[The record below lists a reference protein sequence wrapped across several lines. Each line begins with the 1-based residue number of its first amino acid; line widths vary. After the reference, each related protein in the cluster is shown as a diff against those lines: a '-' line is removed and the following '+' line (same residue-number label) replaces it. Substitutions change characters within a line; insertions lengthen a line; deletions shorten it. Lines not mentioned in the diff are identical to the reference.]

1 MNPDRLPSPA
11 ALRRRR
17 RLFLLWS
24 GLPVLLVFC
33 LSAKLLSLSV
43 LTGQAAAGF
52 EARDADAVGT
62 AAAGLRAANVIEPHK
77 APFAEGDARVLAGDF
92 EAARRLFEEALSLG
106 GRDDEC
112 VIRVNLVLSV
122 EQLGDARLAAKDA
135 TAAGKLFAEGLAVVD
150 GAPEGCLAASGQPAA
165 PDAAR
170 DAGEKLEQAEA
181 RLRQKSGDAK
191 AGNSEGQQPDGS
203 TAESPADADP
213 QRQTR
218 LEQLN
223 DSARNSQLERN
234 NGQERDEYLRDGD
247 YSTGPDK
254 PW

>member
-1 MNPDRLPSPA
+1 MNPDHSPQPA
-11 ALRRRR
+11 VLRRRR
-17 RLFLLWS
+17 RLLLLWS
-24 GLPVLLVFC
+24 ALPVLLVLC
-33 LSAKLLSLSV
+33 LSAKLLSLGV
-43 LTGQAAAGF
+43 LAGQAARGF
-52 EARDADAVGT
+52 ETRDAGVVGS
-62 AAAGLRAANVIEPHK
+62 AALGLRAVNVIEPHK

-92 EAARRLFEEALSLG
+92 EAARTHFEEALTLTG
-106 GRDDEC
+106 PDDEC
-112 VIRVNLVLSV
+112 VIRVNLVLSI

-150 GAPEGCLAASGQPAA
+150 GAPDGCLAAAGQSAA
-165 PDAAR
+165 PDGAR

-191 AGNSEGQQPDGS
+191 AGKGEAQQPEGQG
-203 TAESPADADP
+203 ESPEADP
-213 QRQTR
+213 QRQTQ

-223 DSARNSQLERN
+223 ESARNSQLERN

-247 YSTGPDK
+247 YSSGPDK

>member
-1 MNPDRLPSPA
+1 MNPDQSTQPA

-17 RLFLLWS
+17 RLLLLWS
-24 GLPVLLVFC
+24 ALPVLLVLC
-33 LSAKLLSLSV
+33 LSAKLLSLGV
-43 LTGQAAAGF
+43 LAGQAAGGF
-52 EARDADAVGT
+52 EARDADAVGS
-62 AAAGLRAANVIEPHK
+62 AAAGLRAVNVIEPHK
-77 APFAEGDARVLAGDF
+77 APFAVGDARVLASDF
-92 EAARRLFEEALSLG
+92 EAARAHFEEALALAG
-106 GRDDEC
+106 PDDEC
-112 VIRVNLVLSV
+112 VIRVNLVLSI

-150 GAPEGCLAASGQPAA
+150 GAPEGCLAASGQSAA
-165 PDAAR
+165 P
-170 DAGEKLEQAEA
+170 DAGEKLEEAEA
-181 RLRQKSGDAK
+181 RLWQKSEDAK
-191 AGNSEGQQPDGS
+191 AGGGQAQQPEGS
-203 TAESPADADP
+203 KAETPADADP

-223 DSARNSQLERN
+223 DGARNSQLERN

>member
-1 MNPDRLPSPA
+1 A
-11 ALRRRR
+11 
-17 RLFLLWS
+17 F
-24 GLPVLLVFC
+24 
-33 LSAKLLSLSV
+33 
-43 LTGQAAAGF
+43 AG
-52 EARDADAVGT
+52 
-62 AAAGLRAANVIEPHK
+62 P
-77 APFAEGDARVLAGDF
+77 
-92 EAARRLFEEALSLG
+92 
-106 GRDDEC
+106 DDEC
-112 VIRVNLVLSV
+112 VIHVNLVLSI

-135 TAAGKLFAEGLAVVD
+135 TAAGKLFAEGLAVVE
-150 GAPEGCLAASGQPAA
+150 GAPEGCLAASGQSAA
-165 PDAAR
+165 PDAAQ

-191 AGNSEGQQPDGS
+191 AGGSQAQEPEGS
-203 TAESPADADP
+203 KAETPADTDP

-247 YSTGPDK
+247 YSSGPDK

>member
-1 MNPDRLPSPA
+1 MNPDHSPQPA
-11 ALRRRR
+11 VLRRRR
-17 RLFLLWS
+17 RLLLLWS
-24 GLPVLLVFC
+24 ALPVLLVLC
-33 LSAKLLSLSV
+33 LSAKLLSLGV
-43 LTGQAAAGF
+43 LAGQAARGF
-52 EARDADAVGT
+52 ETRDAGVVGS
-62 AAAGLRAANVIEPHK
+62 AALGLRAVNVIEPHK
-77 APFAEGDARVLAGDF
+77 APFAGGDARVLAGDF
-92 EAARRLFEEALSLG
+92 EAAKRLFEEALTLG

-112 VIRVNLVLSV
+112 VIRVNLVLSI

-150 GAPEGCLAASGQPAA
+150 GAPDGCLAAAGQSAA
-165 PDAAR
+165 PDGAR

-191 AGNSEGQQPDGS
+191 AGKGEAQQPEGQG
-203 TAESPADADP
+203 ESPEADP
-213 QRQTR
+213 QRQTQ

-223 DSARNSQLERN
+223 ESARNSQLERN

-247 YSTGPDK
+247 YSSGPDK

>member
-1 MNPDRLPSPA
+1 MNPDRVPQPA

-17 RLFLLWS
+17 RLLLLWS
-24 GLPVLLVFC
+24 ALPVLLVLC
-33 LSAKLLSLSV
+33 LSAKLLSLGV
-43 LTGQAAAGF
+43 LAGQAATGF
-52 EARDADAVGT
+52 EARDAVAVGS

-92 EAARRLFEEALSLG
+92 EAAKRLFEEALALG

-112 VIRVNLVLSV
+112 VIRVNLVLSI

-150 GAPEGCLAASGQPAA
+150 GAPDGCLAAAGQSAA
-165 PDAAR
+165 PDGAR

-191 AGNSEGQQPDGS
+191 AGKGEAQQPEGQG
-203 TAESPADADP
+203 ESPEADP
-213 QRQTR
+213 QRQTQ

-223 DSARNSQLERN
+223 ESARNSQLERN

-247 YSTGPDK
+247 YSSGPDK